1 MAKLGIST
9 GSSANDGTGDNLI
22 DGAVKINS
30 NFNEIYTLIGDG
42 STLAAPVKSVTAG
55 AGINLSGSTG
65 DVTITNTG
73 IANTNNLRTN
83 FLEVSGVS
91 TLSGNVTFGSNVTFD
106 GNILMGD
113 SDEIRL
119 GAGADLKIYHSPA
132 GDVGAFVQ
140 SMNQDL
146 HLVGPT
152 NGGVRIITYN
162 KDSVVA
168 NYNSSVDL
176 YYNGSKKLET
186 TDHGAKVTGVCSATS
201 FIGDGSNL
209 TGIAAGSGVI
219 VQDEGVALA
228 TTATT
233 LNFVGNGVVASGT
246 GASKT
251 ITISGGGGAGNTA
264 NVSTNSLVVVGVASI
279 GAGTSTNVV
288 EAPGLTLTH
297 NNSTVTTTPGI
308 SGQIKQI
315 GSQPYYYDGTDWRAL
330 YLVAGVSTANTA
342 DTDWDNTM
350 IRMNFDQANIGALT
364 NLKDG
369 VAPTNTSTTDLVS
382 SPVKYGTKSVRFPA
396 NTAGIQFDQNNS
408 GSVRYPFEGA
418 WTIEGW
424 FLFDAGQLTTNT
436 TTVSATKLFANY
448 NSNTGTGTNWDVG
461 VYWSGST
468 GSYKFYWHNRAS
480 SNTGSGEAGNSGTGF
495 VLRTLNSSVFAD
507 NNWHH
512 IALVREP
519 GNGSIHFY
527 FDGVEGGETNND
539 ELIDNDINDA
549 TNKVFALGYHSHVNV
564 GTGWFDGN
572 IDDFRVSNIARYTT
586 DFTPP
591 SSALPITG
599 STTTVIQPPDSKIGE
614 LALGNSPAWTGTPGV
629 TPTRVA
635 AGHYRVTFA
644 TAYSNASDYVIQTS
658 MNDYTPVTTAVGIGV
673 SRFTTHADLYVNK
686 VSNGATIDTGSIA
699 IDLYKK

>member
-1 MAKLGIST
+1 
-9 GSSANDGTGDNLI
+9 ANDGTGDNLI

-146 HLVGPT
+146 HLMGPT

-288 EAPGLTLTH
+288 EA
-297 NNSTVTTTPGI
+297 
-308 SGQIKQI
+308 
-315 GSQPYYYDGTDWRAL
+315 
-330 YLVAGVSTANTA
+330 
-342 DTDWDNTM
+342 
-350 IRMNFDQANIGALT
+350 
-364 NLKDG
+364 
-369 VAPTNTSTTDLVS
+369 
-382 SPVKYGTKSVRFPA
+382 
-396 NTAGIQFDQNNS
+396 
-408 GSVRYPFEGA
+408 
-418 WTIEGW
+418 
-424 FLFDAGQLTTNT
+424 
-436 TTVSATKLFANY
+436 
-448 NSNTGTGTNWDVG
+448 
-461 VYWSGST
+461 
-468 GSYKFYWHNRAS
+468 
-480 SNTGSGEAGNSGTGF
+480 
-495 VLRTLNSSVFAD
+495 
-507 NNWHH
+507 
-512 IALVREP
+512 
-519 GNGSIHFY
+519 
-527 FDGVEGGETNND
+527 
-539 ELIDNDINDA
+539 
-549 TNKVFALGYHSHVNV
+549 
-564 GTGWFDGN
+564 
-572 IDDFRVSNIARYTT
+572 
-586 DFTPP
+586 
-591 SSALPITG
+591 
-599 STTTVIQPPDSKIGE
+599 
-614 LALGNSPAWTGTPGV
+614 
-629 TPTRVA
+629 
-635 AGHYRVTFA
+635 
-644 TAYSNASDYVIQTS
+644 
-658 MNDYTPVTTAVGIGV
+658 
-673 SRFTTHADLYVNK
+673 
-686 VSNGATIDTGSIA
+686 
-699 IDLYKK
+699 